1 VVRLVARAA
10 LLSLLTATGLA
21 AQGWQVSPFR
31 PLDLPGPNAYRAASG
46 RPGHAYW
53 QQRVDY
59 RIEATLDPAA
69 NEVRG
74 REVISYH
81 NRSPDALP
89 YLWMHLEQNMCAPGS
104 VTSQLDQPPLV
115 FLGSTFDFSCQG
127 FAGGFALDTVLVAGS
142 PVTPVVYGTTMRLD
156 LPAPVAPGASLEI
169 VARWRFKVPPYGGG
183 RMGHDGTLYEV
194 AQWYPRLAVY
204 DDLRGWNHE
213 PYIGAGEFYLEY
225 GRFDVSLTVPAN
237 YVVAATGTLQNPEQV
252 LSKAQRDRLARAASS
267 TAPVAVITREEAL
280 HPPRPEA
287 SRARTLTWRFS
298 ADSVRDFAF
307 AASPDFQWDA
317 SAWEGVAIHTLYR
330 PSATL
335 WAEANRMTN
344 EALAYYSTQWLR
356 YPYPQFT
363 SIEGPI
369 EGMEYPMITF
379 DPGGPTRE
387 DVHWV
392 LAHELGHQWVPMVVG
407 SNERLYPWMDEG
419 FNTFI
424 DLANAARYFRGTAY
438 GDSIEVH
445 PLHLY
450 PDHAGPGEQP
460 LALRPVEVHDL
471 FWAGYQKPALMLQLL
486 RYEVL
491 GPQRFDAAFRQYLAA
506 WAFRHPSPADF
517 FRLMRDAS
525 GMDLDWF
532 WREWV
537 LTTTRLDQAVDSVT
551 TEGAGVTA
559 VALSSLGTMV
569 MPAELKLTFADGTTE
584 VVRLPVEMWNLGP
597 RFTYRV
603 RGKPAVRSAE
613 LDPRHAMPDVD
624 RANNRFPR

>member
-1 VVRLVARAA
+1 
-10 LLSLLTATGLA
+10 
-21 AQGWQVSPFR
+21 
-31 PLDLPGPNAYRAASG
+31 
-46 RPGHAYW
+46 
-53 QQRVDY
+53 
-59 RIEATLDPAA
+59 
-69 NEVRG
+69 
-74 REVISYH
+74 
-81 NRSPDALP
+81 
-89 YLWMHLEQNMCAPGS
+89 
-104 VTSQLDQPPLV
+104 
-115 FLGSTFDFSCQG
+115 
-127 FAGGFALDTVLVAGS
+127 
-142 PVTPVVYGTTMRLD
+142 VVYGTTMRLD
-156 LPAPVAPGASLEI
+156 LPASLSPGSRVEI
-169 VARWRFKVPPYGGG
+169 SIRWRFAVPAFGGG
-183 RMGHDGTLYEV
+183 RMGHDGTLYELG
-194 AQWYPRLAVY
+194 QWYPRMAVY
-204 DDLRGWNHE
+204 DDLRGWNHD

-225 GRFDVSLTVPAN
+225 GRFDVALTVPAG
-237 YVVAATGTLQNPEQV
+237 YIVAATGILQNAGEV
-252 LSKAQRDRLARAASS
+252 LTPDQRLRLLRAATSGEVVPIITKAEAGKPVRTRP
-267 TAPVAVITREEAL
+267 TATG
-280 HPPRPEA
+280 
-287 SRARTLTWRFS
+287 TLTWRFS

-317 SAWEGVAIHTLYR
+317 SAVDGVMIHTMYR
-330 PSATL
+330 PAATL
-335 WAEANRMTN
+335 WAEANKMTS
-344 EALAYYSTQWLR
+344 EALAYFSRQWLR
-356 YPYPQFT
+356 YPYSQFT
-363 SIEGPI
+363 SVEGPV

-379 DPGGPTRE
+379 DPAGPTRE

-424 DLANAARYFRGTAY
+424 DLANTARFFKGTAY

-450 PDHAGPGEQP
+450 PDHAGPDEQP
-460 LALRPVEVHDL
+460 LGLRPVEEHDL

-491 GPQRFDAAFRQYLAA
+491 GPERFDAAFRQYLAA
-506 WAFRHPSPADF
+506 WGFRHPSPADF

-537 LTTTRLDQAVDSVT
+537 LTTTRLDQAVDSVA
-551 TEGAGVTA
+551 TESAGVTA
-559 VALSSLGTMV
+559 VTLASLGTMV
-569 MPAELKLTFADGTTE
+569 MPAELKLTFADGSTE

-613 LDPRHAMPDVD
+613 LDPRHALPDVD